1 MQVLPRKPAP
11 SRTKT
16 YLRDQDMVTSGNAH
30 GDLVAFRADKTGA
43 NGENLGDVLLL
54 DAALGE
60 EDT

>member
-1 MQVLPRKPAP
+1 
-11 SRTKT
+11 
-16 YLRDQDMVTSGNAH
+16 MVTSGNAH
-30 GDLVAFRADKTGA
+30 GDLVAFRAEKTGA